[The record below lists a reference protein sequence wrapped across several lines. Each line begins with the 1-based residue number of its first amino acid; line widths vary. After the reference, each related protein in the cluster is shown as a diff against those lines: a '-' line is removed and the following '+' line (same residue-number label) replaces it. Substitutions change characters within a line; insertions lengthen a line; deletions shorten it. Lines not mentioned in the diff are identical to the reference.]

1 MLLTSLS
8 CSALCLAPPEYL
20 RRKLCCGLA
29 ECSRSLREP
38 SYCIVTVMCWGK
50 VESEWKEVTLWYLEM
65 VRIPLSVT
73 VIMSG
78 FSMNGC

>member
-1 MLLTSLS
+1 MLG
-8 CSALCLAPPEYL
+8 AA
-20 RRKLCCGLA
+20 RVLA
-29 ECSRSLREP
+29 EEALLRLGGVQQVP
-38 SYCIVTVMCWGK
+38 QGTLLLYIVLFHVMCWGK
-50 VESEWKEVTLWYLEM
+50 VELEWKEVTLWYLEM